1 MNSLDRFMELLLAG
15 VFLLVGLSKIF
26 TNNKKAKYSGPP
38 ESSGLMGLPYRMAA
52 LIGLFE
58 TTAAL
63 VLIMP
68 AGTWP
73 SATLA
78 LPAATALAVLMLAA
92 SIYRM
97 RLRESAV
104 PTIVLFLMAIFVVAA
119 RII

>member
-1 MNSLDRFMELLLAG
+1 MNSLDRFMELLLAV

-26 TNNKKAKYSGPP
+26 TKNRKGKHAGTG
-38 ESSGLMGLPYRMAA
+38 ESSGLMGLPYGLAA

-63 VLIMP
+63 VLITP

-78 LPAATALAVLMLAA
+78 LPAATALAVLMVAA
-92 SIYRM
+92 SIYRV
-97 RLRESAV
+97 RRRESAV
-104 PTIVLFLMAIFVVAA
+104 PTIVLFLMAIFVIAA